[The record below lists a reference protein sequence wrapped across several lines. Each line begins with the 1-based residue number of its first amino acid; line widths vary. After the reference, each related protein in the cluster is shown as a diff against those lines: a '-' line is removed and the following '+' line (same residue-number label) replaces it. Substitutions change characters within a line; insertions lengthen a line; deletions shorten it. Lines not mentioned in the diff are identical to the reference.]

1 MDDED
6 PVDLKPQIEEAARPL
21 CAKVC
26 YFNAESR
33 IRFRFARTR
42 VLRAF
47 LRAALA
53 KIPPHLANF
62 SAM

>member
-1 MDDED
+1 MDDDD

-33 IRFRFARTR
+33 IRFRFARTH

-47 LRAALA
+47 LRAALTNVQYT
-53 KIPPHLANF
+53 LRQF
-62 SAM
+62 S